1 MASGSAGGGDAARA
15 GASDR
20 AAAAPRLPHGEAVYR
35 QLRTELVDGAIPAGS
50 RVLEVELADRLAVSR
65 TPVREAL
72 RRLESD
78 GFVQR
83 VGPNRLVA
91 TPSGVDDL
99 GDIGLLRVELDGL
112 AARLAVQRATRRDW
126 DHVRALVAGLAS
138 IAPEDT
144 QALGTAHAEVHRA
157 VHGIG
162 FGPRIA
168 LFVEHHIQP
177 YIELAVNVGPTR
189 SPSSVHRHHEAL
201 VRALSSGDV
210 DRAVAAARAHAE
222 QGGHTAKSVRLG
234 TTRSR

>member
-1 MASGSAGGGDAARA
+1 LSLRGNT
-15 GASDR
+15 
-20 AAAAPRLPHGEAVYR
+20 PPYTRLSHGEAVYR
-35 QLRTELVDGAIPAGS
+35 QLRGELVDGVIPAGS

-112 AARLAVQRATRRDW
+112 AARLAVRRATRRDW
-126 DHVRALVAGLAS
+126 DHVRALVAALADVAS
-138 IAPEDT
+138 EDI

-157 VHGIG
+157 VYGIG
-162 FGPRIA
+162 FGPRMA
-168 LFVEHHIQP
+168 LFVEHHLQP
-177 YIELAVNVGPTR
+177 YIELTVNVGQAR
-189 SPSSVHRHHEAL
+189 SPSSVHRQHQAL

-222 QGGHTAKSVRLG
+222 QGGHTAKNLRL
-234 TTRSR
+234 

>member
-1 MASGSAGGGDAARA
+1 MSLQRNAALHT
-15 GASDR
+15 
-20 AAAAPRLPHGEAVYR
+20 RLPHGEAVYR
-35 QLRTELVDGAIPAGS
+35 RLRAELVDGAIPAGS
-50 RVLEVELADRLAVSR
+50 RILEVELADRLGVSR
-65 TPVREAL
+65 TPIREAL

-112 AARLAVQRATRRDW
+112 AARLAVRRATRRDW
-126 DHVRALVAGLAS
+126 DHVRALVTELAG
-138 IAPEDT
+138 IAPEHT

-157 VHGIG
+157 VYGIG
-162 FGPRIA
+162 FGPRLA

-177 YIELAVNVGPTR
+177 YIELAVNVGPTP
-189 SPSSVHRHHEAL
+189 SPSSAHRQHAAL

-222 QGGHTAKSVRLG
+222 QGGHAAKSARPRG
-234 TTRSR
+234 S

>member
-1 MASGSAGGGDAARA
+1 LHT
-15 GASDR
+15 
-20 AAAAPRLPHGEAVYR
+20 RLSHGEAVYR

-50 RVLEVELADRLAVSR
+50 RVLEVELAERLAVSR

-83 VGPNRLVA
+83 VGANRLVA

-126 DHVRALVAGLAS
+126 DHVRGLVGGLAGT
-138 IAPEDT
+138 APQDA
-144 QALGTAHAEVHRA
+144 QALGIAHAEVHRA
-157 VHGIG
+157 VYGIG
-162 FGPRIA
+162 FGPRMA
-168 LFVEHHIQP
+168 LFVEHHVQP

-189 SPSSVHRHHEAL
+189 SPSSVHRQHEAL

-222 QGGHTAKSVRLG
+222 QGGHTAKRTRQRAPGSPGG
-234 TTRSR
+234 TGRPGP